1 MAIITFSPTCE
12 AIFRIFSQAPTPITH
27 APIDRM
33 EDVVGTDGHKRARVE
48 GHKDNHK
55 EDSKASGSSSTPAR
69 DMKEIL
75 GNLPSTVGQG
85 EHQRPIIEA
94 LAIGI
99 RDLSMDV
106 QDMKSVITH
115 SWEFPPDTSYVDQGM
130 KFKDQYSRD
139 CRAAKGTGKDL
150 GHQKNYIFLGIYV
163 AYRADKDNSPESK
176 DFMENHLGTLL
187 RNSDGRLDVARA
199 KEISKYISFCQ
210 VVRTKKKG
218 FINLAIREVDQGPR
232 ILQEL
237 MTAMDRAGK
246 RQWDP
251 APGRPVVRDIK
262 DAITKNRR

>member
-1 MAIITFSPTCE
+1 MNAQGVVRCSHLLNLLRNTPTGHGNRVGAPLTRSPDPTLLILSGSPWSTSLAGFARKTFMAIITFSLTCE
-12 AIFRIFSQAPTPITH
+12 AISRTFSRTPTPITH

-33 EDVVGTDGHKRARVE
+33 EDVVGADNHKRARVE

-115 SWEFPPDTSYVDQGM
+115 SWEFPPDTAYVDQGM
-130 KFKDQYSRD
+130 KFKDQYSKD

-163 AYRADKDNSPESK
+163 AYRADRDNPTESK
-176 DFMENHLGTLL
+176 EF
-187 RNSDGRLDVARA
+187 R
-199 KEISKYISFCQ
+199 
-210 VVRTKKKG
+210 
-218 FINLAIREVDQGPR
+218 
-232 ILQEL
+232 
-237 MTAMDRAGK
+237 
-246 RQWDP
+246 
-251 APGRPVVRDIK
+251 
-262 DAITKNRR
+262 